1 MQNPKENVSSRY
13 ITSLKSIKRN
23 KPFNPFSDES
33 CYILMLVMHSSQN
46 SVLTIVQILASSE
59 KHKINPMFFCLV
71 VFFWVKGVGCC
82 LFQAGLMLKSA
93 VIELRELNLA
103 IH

>member
-1 MQNPKENVSSRY
+1 MLYFNVCDAL
-13 ITSLKSIKRN
+13 IAK
-23 KPFNPFSDES
+23 
-33 CYILMLVMHSSQN
+33 Q

-59 KHKINPMFFCLV
+59 KHKINPMFFCL
-71 VFFWVKGVGCC
+71 FGFLWVKGVGCC

>member
-1 MQNPKENVSSRY
+1 MLY
-13 ITSLKSIKRN
+13 
-23 KPFNPFSDES
+23 FNACDAL
-33 CYILMLVMHSSQN
+33 IAKQ

-59 KHKINPMFFCLV
+59 KHKINPIFFVCL
-71 VFFWVKGVGCC
+71 FIFGVKGVGCC